1 MNGSKLDDEA
11 AAARKL
17 KKMYVIAPKAAPLY
31 PSHISPSYT
40 TANLLK
46 KTTPRFINKKTSLK
60 FSKKFHSPLEKPKSK
75 QLPQPNHTISDVL
88 RLMDTL
94 SISIPIDI
102 YTSLLKECTQSK
114 DIDQA
119 ILLHQHM
126 VNSGLSLGL
135 SLRNRFLLLF
145 GYCGC
150 MSIARQ
156 LFDDMHSK
164 DSNSWAAIIAGYMT
178 SGEYSEVIDLF
189 VEMQRYKY
197 GDNNAVWFP
206 YSWIL
211 VCVIQACAATEDF
224 ELGRQIHGLLWK
236 VDFEKNLF
244 VCSSLI
250 HFYGRNGCFVGADFV
265 FDQVPCDN
273 TVVWTARLVNKCR
286 EGRFDEAVNVFR
298 EMVREGVKRNSFTY
312 SSVLKA
318 CGRLGDGGQCGEQ
331 VHAHAIKFGVVSKSY
346 VQCGLVDMYSKVGLV
361 RYAKRVFDMNEDR
374 KNGACW
380 NAMLRGYMK
389 DGDYIEAIKILY
401 KMKAADL
408 QPQES
413 LLNELRSACGSSSSV

>member
-1 MNGSKLDDEA
+1 M
-11 AAARKL
+11 
-17 KKMYVIAPKAAPLY
+17 KKMHIITPVHLNSPLY
-31 PSHISPSYT
+31 PSYA
-40 TANLLK
+40 TANLIR
-46 KTTPRFINKKTSLK
+46 TPPPRLINKKTNLK
-60 FSKKFHSPLEKPKSK
+60 FSNKFQTPLGKPKSK
-75 QLPQPNHTISDVL
+75 KLPQPNHTISDVL
-88 RLMDTL
+88 RLMDSL
-94 SISIPIDI
+94 SLSIPIDI
-102 YTSLLKECTQSK
+102 YTCLLKECSQTK
-114 DIDQA
+114 HIDQA

-126 VNSGLSLGL
+126 VHSGLSLGL

-145 GYCGC
+145 AYCGS
-150 MSIARQ
+150 MTIARQ
-156 LFDDMHSK
+156 LFDQMHNK
-164 DSNSWAAIIAGYMT
+164 DSNSWAAMIAGYMT
-178 SGEYSEVIDLF
+178 SGQYSEAIELF
-189 VEMQRYKY
+189 VEMQWFKY
-197 GDNNAVWFP
+197 GDKSAVWFP
-206 YSWIL
+206 YSWLL
-211 VCVIQACAATEDF
+211 VCVIQACVETEDF

-250 HFYGRNGCFVGADFV
+250 DFYGRNGCFVGADFV
-265 FDQVPCDN
+265 FDQLPCDN

-286 EGRFDEAVNVFR
+286 EGCFDEAVNVFR

-361 RYAKRVFDMNEDR
+361 RCAKRVFDMNEDR

-401 KMKAADL
+401 QMKAADL

>member
-1 MNGSKLDDEA
+1 MKRMS
-11 AAARKL
+11 
-17 KKMYVIAPKAAPLY
+17 IITPLHLNPQLY
-31 PSHISPSYT
+31 RSHVFLCNPIPSST
-40 TANLLK
+40 
-46 KTTPRFINKKTSLK
+46 KTTTSFLCTKTKLK
-60 FSKKFHSPLEKPKSK
+60 FSKKFPSPIHKPKSK
-75 QLPQPNHTISDVL
+75 KLPQPNHTISDVL
-88 RLMDTL
+88 RLMDCL
-94 SISIPIDI
+94 SIPVPIDI
-102 YTSLLKECTQSK
+102 YTSLLKECTSSR

-126 VNSGLSLGL
+126 ANSGISLGL

-145 GYCGC
+145 CCCGC

-156 LFDDMHSK
+156 LFDDMHDK
-164 DSNSWAAIIAGYMT
+164 DPNSWAAMIAGYM
-178 SGEYSEVIDLF
+178 SSADYSEVIELF
-189 VEMQRYKY
+189 VEMQRYKFA
-197 GDNNAVWFP
+197 DRNVVWFP

-211 VCVIQACAATEDF
+211 VCVIQACVETDNF
-224 ELGRQIHGLLWK
+224 ELGRQVHGLLWK

-250 HFYGRNGCFVGADFV
+250 DFYGRNGCFVGADFV
-265 FDQVPCDN
+265 FDQVPCSN

-286 EGRFDEAVNVFR
+286 EGRFDEALTVFR
-298 EMVREGVKRNSFTY
+298 EMTREGVKRNSFTF

-318 CGRLGDGGQCGEQ
+318 CGRLGDGGLCGEQ

-361 RYAKRVFDMNEDR
+361 PYAKRVFDMNEDR

-389 DGDYIEAIKILY
+389 DGEYIEAIKILY
-401 KMKAADL
+401 EMQAADL

-413 LLNELRSACGSSSSV
+413 VLNELRCACGSSNILGAFG

>member
-1 MNGSKLDDEA
+1 MEA
-11 AAARKL
+11 N
-17 KKMYVIAPKAAPLY
+17 KMQQQPKMHIITPSYSYINSSSSFY
-31 PSHISPSYT
+31 PSHISLSSAT
-40 TANLLK
+40 TNLI
-46 KTTPRFINKKTSLK
+46 KTPPPRFKNTKTSLK
-60 FSKKFHSPLEKPKSK
+60 FDLPLDKPISKQHPQPFHS
-75 QLPQPNHTISDVL
+75 ISDVL

-94 SISIPIDI
+94 SITIPTDI
-102 YTSLLKECTQSK
+102 YISLLKECTHSK

-119 ILLHQHM
+119 ILLHQHIL
-126 VNSGLSLGL
+126 NSGLSLGV

-145 GYCGC
+145 GYCGF
-150 MSIARQ
+150 MTIARQ
-156 LFDDMHSK
+156 LFDEMHNK
-164 DSNSWAAIIAGYMT
+164 DSNSWAAMIAGYMS
-178 SGEYSEVIDLF
+178 SGEYPQVIHLF
-189 VEMQRYKY
+189 LGMQRFKY
-197 GDNNAVWFP
+197 GDKNAVWFP

-211 VCVIQACAATEDF
+211 VSVIQACVETEDF

-250 HFYGRNGCFVGADFV
+250 DFYGRNGYFVGADHV

-318 CGRLGDGGQCGEQ
+318 CGRLGDRGQCGEQ
-331 VHAHAIKFGVVSKSY
+331 IHAHVIKFGVASRSY

-361 RYAKRVFDMNEDR
+361 KYAKRVFDMNQDR

-389 DGDYIEAIKILY
+389 AGDYIEAIKLLY
-401 KMKAADL
+401 EMKAADQ
-408 QPQES
+408 QPHES